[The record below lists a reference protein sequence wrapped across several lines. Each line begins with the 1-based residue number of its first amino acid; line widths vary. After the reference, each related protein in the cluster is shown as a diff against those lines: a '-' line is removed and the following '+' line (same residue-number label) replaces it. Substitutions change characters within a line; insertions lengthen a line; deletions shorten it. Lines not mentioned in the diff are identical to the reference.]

1 MKLFIIL
8 SIQKHLK
15 MKTIQM
21 NHLTRLKFSNYF
33 SQTHILVK
41 EFYIIHQLWTT
52 CENLH
57 LKVHQT
63 HSVATHILIE

>member
-1 MKLFIIL
+1 
-8 SIQKHLK
+8 

-41 EFYIIHQLWTT
+41 EFDIIHQLWTT
-52 CENLH
+52 CKNLH
-57 LKVHQT
+57 FKVHQT
-63 HSVATHILIE
+63 RSVTTHILIE